1 MIAAP
6 RLTLSMATEQLL
18 RAGICLSYS
27 ANHGFRKKGCSMSK
41 PRIGFVGVGLMGHGM
56 AANLLKAGYAVSVIA
71 HRNRK
76 PVDDLIARGARETE
90 SLAQMTAV
98 SDIIILCVTNSA
110 VVEQVISDLLAHL
123 TARHTIIDT
132 STADPSSTLKVAGW
146 LAEKDVAFADAPLT
160 GGAQQAEEGVLGV
173 IVGADEPTFQ
183 RIKPVLSAF
192 SARIGHFGP
201 VGAGH
206 SAKLINNYLVFA
218 MVAAIA
224 DTYRVARRAG
234 VDWGELYEVMKCGS
248 NYSEALRRIVEPA
261 LQGDFDGY
269 KFTLD
274 NALKDISYYAAFA
287 EERGLMSGI
296 ARQTED
302 FFRQAVADGH
312 GSLMVSRLIDPA
324 TGDKNAEA

>member
-1 MIAAP
+1 
-6 RLTLSMATEQLL
+6 
-18 RAGICLSYS
+18 
-27 ANHGFRKKGCSMSK
+27 MSK
-41 PRIGFVGVGLMGHGM
+41 PRIGFIGVGLMGHGM

-71 HRNRK
+71 HRNRA
-76 PVDDLIARGARETE
+76 PVDDLIAKGASEVE
-90 SLAQMTAV
+90 NLAGLAAA
-98 SDIIILCVTNSA
+98 SDVIILCVTNSS
-110 VVEQVISDLLAHL
+110 VVEQVVTDLLPHL
-123 TARHTIIDT
+123 TASHTVIDT

-146 LAEKDVAFADAPLT
+146 LAEKAVGFADAPLT

-173 IVGADEPTFQ
+173 IVGADEPTFE

-274 NALKDISYYAAFA
+274 NALKDVSYYATFA
-287 EERGLMSGI
+287 EQRGLMSDI
-296 ARQTED
+296 ARQTQA

-312 GSLMVSRLIDPA
+312 GGRMVSRLIDPA
-324 TGDKNAEA
+324 TGDRDAET